1 MTVICPSCGAD
12 NDAGRKFCLE
22 CGTSLAAACAA
33 CGSPNP
39 PAARFCGECGGP
51 LAGRAAP
58 AHSAAHAPAVA
69 ERRVVSVLFADL
81 VGFTTLAEN
90 RDAEE
95 VRDLLSR
102 YFDLARGVVERHGG
116 TIEKF
121 IGDAVMAVWGA
132 PTSHEDDA
140 ERAVRAALEI
150 VGGVRGLGPAVHAR
164 VGVVTG
170 EAAVTIGAIGEGM
183 VAGDMVNTASR
194 LQGAAPPDVVLV
206 GETTMHAASRAIAF
220 AEAGDQL
227 LKGKAAPV
235 PAWRALRVVAE
246 RGGRGRSETVEA
258 PFVGRDDELR
268 LLKDL
273 YHATARDR
281 RVRLVSITG
290 QGGIGKSR
298 LAWEFLKYI
307 DGLVEDVYWHHGRS
321 PSYGG
326 GITFWALGEMVR
338 ERAGLAEADD
348 EAATRT
354 RIAESVARWVPDEP
368 ERRWVEVALL
378 ALLGVEDPP
387 AGGQDR
393 LFSAWRVFFE
403 RIAAEGPVVMVF
415 EDLQWADS
423 GLLAFID
430 HLADWSRG
438 VPIYVVALARPE
450 LMESHPDWGAGKR
463 NFTSLAL
470 EPLSSEAMRQLLA
483 GLVPGLSSDAATRII
498 ARADGVPL
506 YAVEI
511 VRMLAAQ
518 GALEAADGTYRPVG
532 DLADLAVPETLHS
545 LIAARLD
552 GLEPSDRALLQ
563 AAAVLGQAFT
573 VDGLA
578 SVAALDAG
586 EVERRLLALVRRE
599 LLVRDTDPRSSE
611 RGRFA
616 FVQSLV
622 REVAYSTLARRDR
635 KARHL
640 AAARHF
646 ETLVDQELAGALA
659 SHYLAAYRNASE
671 GPEADALAAQARIAL
686 RAAGDRAVV
695 LGAQAQGLGFYRD
708 ALEVTT
714 EPADRA
720 ALLERAGT
728 AASAAAFNGEAERL
742 LEEAIGLLR
751 AAGDRSGAARVT
763 GSLADAMFGGL
774 RLDAGLALAA
784 DGAAEFADLGVDPGY
799 AALLAQLTRFQML
812 RQGDFEAAV
821 ATADRALA
829 IAERLDRVDLVADV
843 LVTRGVAL
851 TSMGRDYEGIGCL
864 ESGLRLAERHGL
876 LGIELRARTNLG
888 GPLTDRDPRAAFE
901 ISRVGL
907 ENARRFGHRM
917 GISFLAANTSAAAFE
932 CGEWDVARAEIRAR
946 LDDATS
952 DEERIMMIPFLAPL
966 IVESGAN
973 ADAEFEAVA
982 RWLAAHE
989 DDGSYVRLTM
999 IPAEAARAMQGGDLA
1014 AAASCFFKASPLDP
1028 YNAVGYSSDGTF
1040 LALLVR
1046 DRDRAAA
1053 GLEALL
1059 ATGSH
1064 AAIARLVARV
1074 GEAGIAAFDGRSD
1087 AARAGLLAAYAGL
1100 RDVGAVRKQ
1109 ALTGLVMATLLGP
1122 GDPQVRAAIAESRGL
1137 FERMGAGLWLALLDA
1152 AEAGRPAGLPTGQP
1166 TGEPTGE
1173 PLGGSGQRLAPG
1185 VIAGGAAVRRDPGLR
1200 APNPDSAL
1208 RE

>member
-1 MTVICPSCGAD
+1 V
-12 NDAGRKFCLE
+12 AG
-22 CGTSLAAACAA
+22 AAATAHAA
-33 CGSPNP
+33 TTP
-39 PAARFCGECGGP
+39 
-51 LAGRAAP
+51 
-58 AHSAAHAPAVA
+58 APAVA
-69 ERRVVSVLFADL
+69 ERRLVSVLFADL
-81 VGFTTLAEN
+81 VGFTTLAEH

-170 EAAVTIGAIGEGM
+170 EAAVTIGAVGEGM

-206 GETTMHAASRAIAF
+206 GEATMHAASRAIAF
-220 AEAGDQL
+220 EEAGEQL

-246 RGGRGRSETVEA
+246 RGGRGRSEAVEA

-273 YHATARDR
+273 YHTTARDR
-281 RVRLVSITG
+281 RVRLVSVTG

-307 DGLVEDVYWHHGRS
+307 DGLVETVYWHHGRS
-321 PSYGG
+321 PSYGS

-348 EAATRT
+348 EATTRA
-354 RIAESVARWVPDEP
+354 RIAESVARWIPDEQ
-368 ERRWVEVALL
+368 ERRWIEASLL
-378 ALLGVEDPP
+378 ALLGVGEPL

-393 LFSAWRVFFE
+393 LFSAWRTYFE
-403 RIAAEGPVVMVF
+403 RIAIEDPVVMVF

-430 HLADWSRG
+430 HLVDWSRG

-450 LMESHPDWGAGKR
+450 LLETRPDWGAGKR

-470 EPLSSEAMRQLLA
+470 EPLSSESMRALLA
-483 GLVPGLSSDAATRII
+483 GLVPGLSADATARIV
-498 ARADGVPL
+498 ARADGIPL

-511 VRMLAAQ
+511 VRMLVAQ
-518 GALEAADGTYRPVG
+518 GSLEAADGAYRPVG

-552 GLEPSDRALLQ
+552 GLDPADRALLQ
-563 AAAVLGQAFT
+563 AASVIGHAFT

-578 SVAALDAG
+578 AVAALDAG
-586 EVERRLLALVRRE
+586 DVERRLLSLVRRE
-599 LLVRDTDPRSSE
+599 LVVRDVDPRSAE
-611 RGRFA
+611 RGQFA

-640 AAARHF
+640 AAARYF

-659 SHYLAAYRNASE
+659 AHYLAAYRNASE

-686 RAAGDRAVV
+686 RAAGDRAVA
-695 LGAQAQGLGFYRD
+695 LGAQEQALGFYRD

-714 EPADRA
+714 EPVDRA
-720 ALLERAGT
+720 ALLERAGQ
-728 AASAAAFNGEAERL
+728 AASAAAFHEEAERL
-742 LEEAIGLLR
+742 LGNAIELLR
-751 AAGDRSGAARVT
+751 AADDRSGAARVT
-763 GSLADAMFGGL
+763 GTLADAMFGRY
-774 RLDAGLALAA
+774 RLDAALALVEPAA
-784 DGAAEFADLGVDPGY
+784 VEFAALGEDPGY
-799 AALLAQLTRFQML
+799 ASLLGQLARFQML
-812 RQGDFEAAV
+812 RQVDSTTAV
-821 ATADRALA
+821 STADRALA
-829 IAERLDRVDLVADV
+829 IAEHLDRVDLVADV

-851 TSMGRDYEGIGCL
+851 TNVGRAYEGIGCL
-864 ESGLRLAERHGL
+864 ETGLRLAQRHGL
-876 LGIELRARTNLG
+876 LATEIRARTNMG

-901 ISRVGL
+901 VSRVGL
-907 ENARRFGHRM
+907 ELARRFGHRQGVSM
-917 GISFLAANTSAAAFE
+917 LVVNASIGSIET
-932 CGEWDVARAEIRAR
+932 GEWDWARAELGTA
-946 LDDATS
+946 LEGTAS
-952 DEERIMMIPFLAPL
+952 VEERITLLSFLVL
-966 IVESGAN
+966 LLVEGGLPA
-973 ADAEFEAVA
+973 AAELDEIDAWLQAHVA
-982 RWLAAHE
+982 
-989 DDGSYVRLTM
+989 
-999 IPAEAARAMQGGDLA
+999 AEPYLQSNVSSLRAIRALERGDLA
-1014 AAASCFFKASPLDP
+1014 SAANGYLEAGRLDP
-1028 YNAVGYSSDGTF
+1028 YNAVASLSEAVFDALIARDRELAATVM
-1040 LALLVR
+1040 LALR
-1046 DRDRAAA
+1046 
-1053 GLEALL
+1053 

-1064 AAIARLVARV
+1064 AEIARLVARV
-1074 GEAGIAAFDGRSD
+1074 GEAGIAALDGQAAVARS
-1087 AARAGLLAAYAGL
+1087 GLLEAYAGL
-1100 RDVGAVRKQ
+1100 RDVGAARRQ
-1109 ALTGLVMATLLGP
+1109 AITGLVMATLLGP
-1122 GDPQVRAAIAESRGL
+1122 GDAQVRAAIAESRQL
-1137 FERMGAGLWLALLDA
+1137 FERMGAGLWLARLDATEARWASA
-1152 AEAGRPAGLPTGQP
+1152 AEAGRATAPAASAATPHP
-1166 TGEPTGE
+1166 AA
-1173 PLGGSGQRLAPG
+1173 RLAMHP
-1185 VIAGGAAVRRDPGLR
+1185 AVPAERG
-1200 APNPDSAL
+1200 
-1208 RE
+1208 

>member
-1 MTVICPSCGAD
+1 MPVICASCGAD

-22 CGTSLAAACAA
+22 CGTSLAAACPA
-33 CGSPNP
+33 CGTPNP
-39 PAARFCGECGGP
+39 PAARFCGECGARM
-51 LAGRAAP
+51 AGAAAP
-58 AHSAAHAPAVA
+58 AHPATTPAPAIA
-69 ERRVVSVLFADL
+69 ERRLVSVLFADL
-81 VGFTTLAEN
+81 VGFTSLAEH

-150 VGGVRGLGPAVHAR
+150 VGSVHVLGPGVQAR

-206 GETTMHAASRAIAF
+206 GEATMHAASRAIAF
-220 AEAGDQL
+220 EAAGDQL

-273 YHATARDR
+273 YHTTARDR
-281 RVRLVSITG
+281 RVRLVSVTG

-307 DGLVEDVYWHHGRS
+307 DGLVETVYWHHGRS
-321 PSYGG
+321 PSYGS

-348 EAATRT
+348 EATTRA
-354 RIAESVARWVPDEP
+354 RIAESVARWVPDEQ
-368 ERRWVEVALL
+368 ERRWVEAALL
-378 ALLGVEDPP
+378 ALLGVGDPP

-393 LFSAWRVFFE
+393 LFSAWRIYFE
-403 RIAAEGPVVMVF
+403 RVAAEDPVVMVL

-430 HLADWSRG
+430 HLVDWSRG

-450 LMESHPDWGAGKR
+450 LLETRPDWGAGKR

-470 EPLSSEAMRQLLA
+470 EPLSPDAMRELLA
-483 GLVPGLSSDAATRII
+483 GLVPGLSADATARII
-498 ARADGVPL
+498 ARADGIPL

-511 VRMLAAQ
+511 VRMLVAQ
-518 GALEAADGTYRPVG
+518 GSLEAADGAYRPVG
-532 DLADLAVPETLHS
+532 DLADLTVPETLHS

-552 GLEPSDRALLQ
+552 GLDPADRALLQ
-563 AAAVLGQAFT
+563 AASVLGHSFT
-573 VDGLA
+573 LDGLA
-578 SVAALDAG
+578 AVAALDPG
-586 EVERRLLALVRRE
+586 DVERRLHSLARRE
-599 LLVRDTDPRSSE
+599 
-611 RGRFA
+611 
-616 FVQSLV
+616 LV

-659 SHYLAAYRNASE
+659 AHYLAAFRNATE
-671 GPEADALAAQARIAL
+671 GPEADALAAQARIAV
-686 RAAGDRAVV
+686 RAAGDRAIV
-695 LGAQAQGLGFYRD
+695 LGAQEQALGFYRD
-708 ALEVTT
+708 ALEVTS
-714 EPADRA
+714 EPVDRA

-728 AASAAAFNGEAERL
+728 AASAAAFHEESERL
-742 LEEAIGLLR
+742 LGGAIELLR

-763 GSLADAMFGGL
+763 GSLADAMFGRY
-774 RLDAGLALAA
+774 RLDAALTLLEPA
-784 DGAAEFADLGVDPGY
+784 GGEFADLGEDPGY
-799 AALLAQLTRFQML
+799 ASLLGQLARFQML
-812 RQGDFEAAV
+812 RQVDFAAAV

-829 IAERLDRVDLVADV
+829 IAERLDRVDIVADV

-851 TSMGRDYEGIGCL
+851 TSVGRAYEGIGCL
-864 ESGLRLAERHGL
+864 ETGLRLAERHGL
-876 LGIELRARTNLG
+876 LATEIRARTNMG

-901 ISRVGL
+901 VSRVGL
-907 ENARRFGHRM
+907 ELARRFGHRQGVSM
-917 GISFLAANTSAAAFE
+917 LVGNASFGAVES
-932 CGEWDVARAEIRAR
+932 GEWDFARTEIGTA
-946 LDDATS
+946 LGETAS
-952 DEERIMMIPFLAPL
+952 EEERIILLSFLVQL
-966 IVESGAN
+966 LVEGGAN
-973 ADAEFEAVA
+973 ADAEIDEVE
-982 RWLAAHE
+982 RWLTAHVADE
-989 DDGSYVRLTM
+989 PYLESSVSSMRS
-999 IPAEAARAMQGGDLA
+999 ARALQRGGLA
-1014 AAASCFFKASPLDP
+1014 AASSNSLDGGRLDP
-1028 YNAVGYSSDGTF
+1028 YNAVASFSEATL
-1040 LALLVR
+1040 LALIAR
-1046 DRDRAAA
+1046 DRERAEES
-1053 GLEALL
+1053 LVALR
-1059 ATGSH
+1059 ATVSH
-1064 AAIARLVARV
+1064 AAIAQLVARA
-1074 GEAGIAAFDGRSD
+1074 GGAGIAALDGQTD
-1087 AARAGLLAAYAGL
+1087 AARAGLLEAYSGL
-1100 RDVGAVRKQ
+1100 RDVGAARKQ
-1109 ALTGLVMATLLGP
+1109 AITGLVMATLLDT
-1122 GDPQVRAAIAESRGL
+1122 GDAQVRAAITESRQL
-1137 FERMGAGLWLALLDA
+1137 FGRMGAGLWLALLDA
-1152 AEAGRPAGLPTGQP
+1152 AEASRT
-1166 TGEPTGE
+1166 T
-1173 PLGGSGQRLAPG
+1173 APG
-1185 VIAGGAAVRRDPGLR
+1185 ATAQEARTATPHPAVHPAVPAERG
-1200 APNPDSAL
+1200 
-1208 RE
+1208 

>member
-1 MTVICPSCGAD
+1 MGYCSVVWVRKGEIPVICASCGAE

-22 CGTSLAAACAA
+22 CGTSLAATCPA
-33 CGSPNP
+33 CGTPNP
-39 PAARFCGECGGP
+39 PTARFCGECGAR
-51 LAGRAAP
+51 LAGSAAP
-58 AHSAAHAPAVA
+58 AHPAAHAPAIA

-132 PTSHEDDA
+132 PTGHEDDA

-150 VGGVRGLGPAVHAR
+150 VGGVRGLGPAVHSR

-194 LQGAAPPDVVLV
+194 LQGAAPPDAVLV
-206 GETTMHAASRAIAF
+206 GEGTMHAASRAIVF
-220 AEAGDQL
+220 EEAGDQL

-235 PAWRALRVVAE
+235 SAWRALRVVAE
-246 RGGRGRSETVEA
+246 RGGRGRSEAIEA

-281 RVRLVSITG
+281 RVRLVSVTG

-307 DGLVEDVYWHHGRS
+307 DGLVEGVFWHHGRS
-321 PSYGG
+321 PSYGS

-338 ERAGLAEADD
+338 QRAGLAEGDD
-348 EAATRT
+348 EATTRI
-354 RIAESVARWVPDEP
+354 RIAESVARWIADEQ
-368 ERRWVEVALL
+368 ERRWIEAALL
-378 ALLGVEDPP
+378 ALLGVADPP

-393 LFSAWRVFFE
+393 LFSAWRTFFE
-403 RIAAEGPVVMVF
+403 RMATEDPVVMVF

-430 HLADWSRG
+430 HLVDWSRG

-450 LMESHPDWGAGKR
+450 LLETRPDWGAGKR

-470 EPLSSEAMRQLLA
+470 EPLSPEAMQALLA
-483 GLVPGLSSDAATRII
+483 GLVPGLAADAAARII

-511 VRMLAAQ
+511 VRMLVAE
-518 GALEAADGTYRPVG
+518 GSLEAAGGAYRPVG
-532 DLADLAVPETLHS
+532 NLADLAVPETLHS

-552 GLEPSDRALLQ
+552 GLDPADRALLQ
-563 AAAVLGQAFT
+563 AASVLGHAFT

-578 SVAALDAG
+578 AVAALDAG
-586 EVERRLLALVRRE
+586 DVERRLLSLVRRE
-599 LLVRDTDPRSSE
+599 LVVRDVDPRSVE
-611 RGRFA
+611 RGQFA

-622 REVAYSTLARRDR
+622 REVAYSTLSRRDR

-659 SHYLAAYRNASE
+659 THYLAAYRNAAE

-695 LGAQAQGLGFYRD
+695 LGAQEQALGFYRD
-708 ALEVTT
+708 ALEVTS
-714 EPADRA
+714 ELGDRA

-728 AASAAAFNGEAERL
+728 AASAAAFHEEAERL
-742 LEEAIGLLR
+742 LAGAIELLR
-751 AAGDRSGAARVT
+751 AAGDRSGAARVS
-763 GSLADAMFGGL
+763 GSLADAMFGRY
-774 RLDAGLALAA
+774 RLDAALSVVEAA
-784 DGAAEFADLGVDPGY
+784 TAEFADLGEDPGY
-799 AALLAQLTRFQML
+799 ASLLGQLARFQML
-812 RQGDFEAAV
+812 RQVDFAAAV

-829 IAERLDRVDLVADV
+829 TAERLDRVDLVADV

-851 TSMGRDYEGIGCL
+851 TSLGRAYEGIGCL
-864 ESGLRLAERHGL
+864 ETGLRLAEQHGL
-876 LGIELRARTNLG
+876 LETQIRARTNMG

-901 ISRVGL
+901 VSRVGL
-907 ENARRFGHRM
+907 ELARRFGHRQSVSM
-917 GISFLAANTSAAAFE
+917 LIGNASVGAAES
-932 CGEWDVARAEIRAR
+932 GEWDWARAELLAG
-946 LDDATS
+946 LEEAAS
-952 DEERIMMIPFLAPL
+952 DEERIMILTFLAQG
-966 IVESGAN
+966 IVESGAE
-973 ADAEFEAVA
+973 AGAEVDEVE
-982 RWLAAHE
+982 RWLTGHVEEEPHLAS
-989 DDGSYVRLTM
+989 GVSSIL
-999 IPAEAARAMQGGDLA
+999 AARALQHGNLA
-1014 AAASCFFKASPLDP
+1014 VASSRLLESGRLDP
-1028 YNAVGYSSDGTF
+1028 YNAVASFSEATL
-1040 LALLVR
+1040 LALLAR
-1046 DRDRAAA
+1046 DRGLAESGVAA
-1053 GLEALL
+1053 LR

-1064 AAIARLVARV
+1064 AAIALRIAGV
-1074 GEAGIAAFDGRSD
+1074 GDAGIAALGGRTD
-1087 AARAGLLAAYAGL
+1087 AARAGLLAAYGDL
-1100 RDVGAVRKQ
+1100 RDLGAARKQ
-1109 ALTGLVMATLLGP
+1109 ALTGLVMSTLLGM
-1122 GDPQVRAAIAESRGL
+1122 GDPQVRAAVTESRVL
-1137 FERMGAGLWLALLDA
+1137 FERMGAGLWLGLLDA
-1152 AEAGRPAGLPTGQP
+1152 TEAREALVPKA
-1166 TGEPTGE
+1166 
-1173 PLGGSGQRLAPG
+1173 RPG
-1185 VIAGGAAVRRDPGLR
+1185 VEQLTVPAEHG
-1200 APNPDSAL
+1200 
-1208 RE
+1208 